1 MERTEE
7 ITGLAVGQAG
17 RAEMGVTTG
26 AVELEVGTESH
37 AAEALRYATPPGDTY
52 KLYDREGQSLET
64 TVNPGGGTPRTR
76 GKWLAKPE
84 GSPFRTPP

>member
-37 AAEALRYATPPGDTY
+37 AAEALRYATPSGDT
-52 KLYDREGQSLET
+52 
-64 TVNPGGGTPRTR
+64 
-76 GKWLAKPE
+76 
-84 GSPFRTPP
+84 